1 MLHNELLKDRPQA
14 FRQLHKLYGF
24 DFESNFIYYEH
35 TGNFTVNAIIK
46 NASIQTGAQLNTI
59 DYKMV
64 LLVKPFLIWSKQ
76 NANTWYLVDIEENNK
91 PSFDVGNICSKS
103 GIYDGLDNF
112 FTLQDFNNE
121 RKDKKVKA
129 VLIAQ
134 RAELLKPEKVNYI
147 DYGERYAVADVS
159 TISFISFKGEI
170 YISSVT
176 VKDGNG
182 RKTVLRLYERDIKTV
197 DDLIDKSGYIV
208 NERRADLK
216 RRAEALRAERKKNE
230 FLAADL
236 SKYLYDADKQMNDI
250 KRVISGYMLKAQTS
264 GDIAKIN
271 FYKLERVFSLYER
284 LTSGIQ
290 EKTFKS
296 IDSVKNVYKSIC
308 EYIDSIKNAL
318 NQ

>member
-35 TGNFTVNAIIK
+35 TGNFTANAIIK
-46 NASIQTGAQLNTI
+46 NASNQAGAQLNTTN
-59 DYKMV
+59 YKMV
-64 LLVKPFLIWSKQ
+64 LLVKPFLIWGKQ
-76 NANTWYLVDIEENNK
+76 NANTWYLVNIEKDNK
-91 PSFDVGNICSKS
+91 PCADVGNICSKS
-103 GIYDGLDNF
+103 GIYDGLDYF

-147 DYGERYAVADVS
+147 EYGERYVVTDVHTAS
-159 TISFISFKGEI
+159 YKGEI
-170 YISSVT
+170 YISSAAI
-176 VKDGNG
+176 KDENG
-182 RKTVLRLYERDIKTV
+182 KKTALRRYERDIKTF
-197 DDLIDKSGYIV
+197 DDIIDKSGYIV
-208 NERRADLK
+208 LERRKDLK

-236 SKYLYDADKQMNDI
+236 SKYLYDAEKRMNDV
-250 KRVISGYMLKAQTS
+250 KSVISDYMLKAQTS

-284 LTSGIQ
+284 LTAGLQ
-290 EKTFKS
+290 GKTFAS
-296 IDSVKNVYKSIC
+296 INSVENVYNSIC

-318 NQ
+318 NK